1 MGQFEGNSKLSG
13 SFRPC
18 KMRVHKQTQS
28 ILSDCTQE
36 EQIPCCMLEPHA
48 SESIAPRLYNHL
60 SKSAFAQMERRTACH
75 FTETNVQKRI
85 KPKTISSSLLSRA
98 LLCCS
103 VPKKQIR
110 LKGAD
115 VPSCLCVILRRVII
129 TICSGIKVNM
139 FLSVPMPSLSF
150 LFLSPSISMVQPSH
164 WVHVSWQRLADSG
177 PKEEKRGEWITALDL
192 NLFSPVVLVGPDCPS
207 AFPAV

>member
-1 MGQFEGNSKLSG
+1 
-13 SFRPC
+13 
-18 KMRVHKQTQS
+18 
-28 ILSDCTQE
+28 
-36 EQIPCCMLEPHA
+36 MLEPHA

-98 LLCCS
+98 LLCSS

-129 TICSGIKVNM
+129 TICRRIKVTM
-139 FLSVPMPSLSF
+139 FLSAPMPSPHLPHLPVSLS
-150 LFLSPSISMVQPSH
+150 LSP
-164 WVHVSWQRLADSG
+164 WC
-177 PKEEKRGEWITALDL
+177 
-192 NLFSPVVLVGPDCPS
+192 SPVTGSMSPGS
-207 AFPAV
+207 ASQILARKKRRGVSGL